1 MIWKY
6 PEEWIGA
13 FLVILL
19 VIAKLWAHIEVSMY
33 GYTQESVCDFI
44 AAVIISKRTADYI
57 IRRMCEWL

>member
-6 PEEWIGA
+6 PEEWIGV

-44 AAVIISKRTADYI
+44 AAVIISKHTADYI

>member
-1 MIWKY
+1 MIWKH
-6 PEEWIGA
+6 PEEWICA

-19 VIAKLWAHIEVSMY
+19 VIAKLWAHIEVGMY

-44 AAVIISKRTADYI
+44 AAVIISKRIADYI